1 MGVGAA
7 DLECSLNAVKK
18 NGPGRRLQGGAGQFS
33 FFFFPFFGGVGSWFA
48 DSALA
53 RRRNERLSVLFL
65 SPINQTGTIVA
76 AHVPLAQCCCD

>member
-1 MGVGAA
+1 ML
-7 DLECSLNAVKK
+7 LECGEEEWSREEVFFR
-18 NGPGRRLQGGAGQFS
+18 GGGAGQFS
-33 FFFFPFFGGVGSWFA
+33 SFFFLLFGGAGSWFA

-65 SPINQTGTIVA
+65 SPINQTGAIVA